1 MATNVKVTSRVSLQC
16 RVSEIPDYDN
26 HPHKEGKQI
35 HYQWDCKT
43 SVIDMNEWKW
53 RFETAKKILCSG
65 LATTVGYYTGDVIG
79 GYWDVATAL
88 AVNEDKFNER

>member
-26 HPHKEGKQI
+26 HPHKEGKQT
-35 HYQWDCKT
+35 HHQWDCKT

-65 LATTVGYYTGDVIG
+65 LAVTVGYYTGDVIG
-79 GYWDVATAL
+79 GNWNVATAL

>member
-16 RVSEIPDYDN
+16 RVREIPDYSN

-35 HYQWDCKT
+35 HHQWDCKT
-43 SVIDMNEWKW
+43 SVIDMNEWRW

>member
-35 HYQWDCKT
+35 HHQWDCKT
-43 SVIDMNEWKW
+43 SVIDMNEWRW

>member
-35 HYQWDCKT
+35 HHQWDCKT